1 MKVILLSDVSKLGRK
16 FDVKEVNSGHAL
28 NFLIPKKLAVAATP
42 AALKRLE
49 TEKNRND
56 AERKIQEELL
66 VKNLSEIDGKTLN
79 IKEKVNEKGHLFAS
93 LHKEEIAQKLAEI
106 TRVEIDPENLVM
118 EHPIKEAGEHEV
130 EIKIGEKSAKI
141 KVVVGK

>member
-1 MKVILLSDVSKLGRK
+1 MKVILLSDVSKLGKR